1 MVSIKHSIKM
11 VGESFKDIK
20 YAVKRFIR
28 KIKNVFRWLPTI
40 WKDED
45 YDSHFINEI
54 LIKKLEHTRDF
65 FLSDRTHITSAKEVA
80 EEIQEAIDRLHMTR
94 DSWEFYEEPAHDII
108 EEKWG
113 KTTFE
118 FIPLEDR
125 PNVSEM
131 VSKTEKV
138 KTPED
143 KEQYS
148 EDFRAAMKAARKE
161 YMKDKKEAYKF
172 IAKHI
177 DGWWD

>member
-1 MVSIKHSIKM
+1 MAGVNFNNIT
-11 VGESFKDIK
+11 
-20 YAVKRFIR
+20 YPVKRFIR
-28 KIKNVFRWLPTI
+28 KVKNVFRWLPTI

-45 YDSHFINEI
+45 FDNHFIVEI

-65 FLSDRTHITSAKEVA
+65 FLSHDTNIADADKFA

-94 DSWEFYEEPAHDII
+94 DSWEFYEQQAHEILT
-108 EEKWG
+108 EKWG
-113 KTTFE
+113 ESE
-118 FIPLEDR
+118 FKWR
-125 PNVSEM
+125 PTNDGTGSMYMDIEH
-131 VSKTEKV
+131 ENV

-148 EDFRAAMKAARKE
+148 KEFRTALEQARKE
-161 YMKDKKEAYKF
+161 YLKDKIKAYKF

>member
-1 MVSIKHSIKM
+1 MKFLTNITYPVR
-11 VGESFKDIK
+11 
-20 YAVKRFIR
+20 RFFR
-28 KIKNVFRWLPTI
+28 KVKNVFRWLPTI

-45 YDSHFINEI
+45 YDYNFINEI

-65 FLSDRTHITSAKEVA
+65 FLSDRTHIADAEKVA

-94 DSWEFYEEPAHDII
+94 DSWEFYEEPAHDAI
-108 EEKWG
+108 EKKWG
-113 KTTFE
+113 KSKFN
-118 FIPLEDR
+118 FIPTNDGTGSMYMEIEHE
-125 PNVSEM
+125 N
-131 VSKTEKV
+131 V

-148 EDFRAAMKAARKE
+148 KEFRAALEQARKE
-161 YMKDKKEAYKF
+161 YLKDKKDAYKF